1 MSSQCIQKEVVYTKK
16 VGESLLVNLFLR
28 KTKLRPWG
36 STRYAGTTPG
46 ACRLT
51 PSTPSMLSCVFQT
64 LRIESSKYQTEKKS
78 TEILEVVVSET
89 RLV

>member
-16 VGESLLVNLFLR
+16 VGERLINQLVPKENQIIFFNIF
-28 KTKLRPWG
+28 K
-36 STRYAGTTPG
+36 
-46 ACRLT
+46 
-51 PSTPSMLSCVFQT
+51 T
-64 LRIESSKYQTEKKS
+64 LRIESSKYQKEKKS